1 MSARAT
7 KHPVNLDLST
17 QRLFIHPDAPLPK
30 FHPTPKAV
38 MVTPIYDYDG
48 PIPSPPTSPADEEAR
63 EKLYM
68 YGFNAAHDAMHN
80 GRSRSRHRPNK
91 LQRRYSSYSPG
102 RGRSKTRHSVDP
114 YASTYYP
121 SSQPSQSYHPPSQ
134 DYRARPPND
143 PLALNPPNYQIQATG
158 QSPIAP
164 GGRTPVQPQRYNNLS
179 GSSAATNPEWDMR
192 ARPANDPL
200 VLNPPNYQ
208 VQATGQGG
216 HTAVLQQPYSA
227 PAYAG
232 SHSAPGPM
240 PLPVGIAGSHHGRE
254 PPHSAHVPS
263 YTGTQHVGTA
273 YTGSHHPGTSYAGT
287 HAGSHHPGTAYAG
300 SHGVT
305 PHGNVDHVT
314 HNGLMQSSH
323 APSAL
328 HSSKFPLPGMIQNKL
343 ETRHAKNKR
352 KFDSFVQEYLK
363 TIPLDPEF
371 CLSRCTGGKKAVCIG
386 INYVGQRDELKGCA
400 NDARAMRDWLIH
412 QHHFP
417 PSNILLLTDDDRN
430 NKKPSRRAIFEA
442 AMWLVQG
449 AKRDDSLF
457 FHYSGHGGQA
467 EDASGR
473 EADGQD
479 EVIFPVDFEKE
490 GDIIDDELYDSLVR
504 PLPAGC
510 RLTAIFDSCHSGTV
524 LDLPYVHSAH
534 GRLRSINHVSKRALQ
549 RKVAPKGDVLCFAAC
564 RDDEKSADTF
574 SGGVAVGAMSHVRPL
589 LPSISSTVLKFGI
602 SCDLPFREQALL
614 EALHDKP
621 TQTYDELLT
630 HLRDILIPKYGQKA
644 QVSGSHPL
652 DLDERFTL

>member
-68 YGFNAAHDAMHN
+68 YGFNAAH
-80 GRSRSRHRPNK
+80 GSQSRHRPNK

-102 RGRSKTRHSVDP
+102 RGRSRTRHSVDP

-164 GGRTPVQPQRYNNLS
+164 GGRTTIQPQRYNNLS

-263 YTGTQHVGTA
+263 
-273 YTGSHHPGTSYAGT
+273 
-287 HAGSHHPGTAYAG
+287 
-300 SHGVT
+300 
-305 PHGNVDHVT
+305 
-314 HNGLMQSSH
+314 
-323 APSAL
+323 
-328 HSSKFPLPGMIQNKL
+328 
-343 ETRHAKNKR
+343 HAKNKR

-371 CLSRCTGGKKAVCIG
+371 CLSRCNGGKKAVCIG
-386 INYVGQRDELKGCA
+386 INYIGQRDELKGCA

-490 GDIIDDELYDSLVR
+490 GDIIDDVRLFHYFFASFVSSPAPLSSRRVFFPSLISHLTPSLCLLHCFLVSFSVR
-504 PLPAGC
+504 SPC
-510 RLTAIFDSCHSGTV
+510 RLCSFPRCLFFSPFVLLLGTMG
-524 LDLPYVHSAH
+524 YE
-534 GRLRSINHVSKRALQ
+534 N
-549 RKVAPKGDVLCFAAC
+549 
-564 RDDEKSADTF
+564 
-574 SGGVAVGAMSHVRPL
+574 
-589 LPSISSTVLKFGI
+589 
-602 SCDLPFREQALL
+602 
-614 EALHDKP
+614 
-621 TQTYDELLT
+621 
-630 HLRDILIPKYGQKA
+630 
-644 QVSGSHPL
+644 
-652 DLDERFTL
+652 